1 MKRLLFTLMTTAAC
15 LTGSAQ
21 GNGADSTVQQKI
33 LSRLHV
39 GGYSKQSD
47 AYKATE
53 KFYKLKKSDRLAVIK
68 FIEAI

>member
-1 MKRLLFTLMTTAAC
+1 MTTAAC

-21 GNGADSTVQQKI
+21 GNGAEAI
-33 LSRLHV
+33 MWH
-39 GGYSKQSD
+39 GYSKQSD

>member
-21 GNGADSTVQQKI
+21 GNGTEAI
-33 LSRLHV
+33 MWH
-39 GGYSKQSD
+39 GYSKQSD